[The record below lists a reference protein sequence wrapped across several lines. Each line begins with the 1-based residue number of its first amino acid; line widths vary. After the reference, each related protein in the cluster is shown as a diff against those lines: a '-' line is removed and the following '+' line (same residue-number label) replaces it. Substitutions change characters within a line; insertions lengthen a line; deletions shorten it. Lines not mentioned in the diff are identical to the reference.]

1 MPGSRSFGLR
11 AAALLIACGL
21 PLSGTGPAMADDI
34 DWRDVHQRVESGE
47 YVPLATVLDWLEA
60 RYVGQVIEVEMERED
75 GIPVYEVEMV
85 GPQGQVVE
93 FEFDAADGSLIGIDG
108 TGLRAMERQ

>member
-1 MPGSRSFGLR
+1 
-11 AAALLIACGL
+11 
-21 PLSGTGPAMADDI
+21 
-34 DWRDVHQRVESGE
+34 
-47 YVPLATVLDWLEA
+47 
-60 RYVGQVIEVEMERED
+60 MERED